1 MTEKEGMTLPRRVL
15 PNTTY
20 LVTRRCMGRR
30 FLLRPDALLN
40 QVFVYCLAR
49 AAEQHGVEVHAL
61 GVMSN
66 HHHLVMTDVRGV
78 LPDFLMS
85 LHRNLAM
92 CIKRLRG
99 WDEVV
104 WEPNVSTSAVELT
117 GVSEILDKVAYT
129 ILNPVSAGLVR
140 APHRWPGVLST
151 CAVLA
156 RGTLEVKRPSVWFRD
171 SAPETAKLHWT
182 VPPGFS
188 HKEAYLDALGD
199 LVRSR
204 LRVLR
209 DAHRHEGKG
218 YLGQARVRQTR
229 VTDQPK
235 KRKSRFGLSP
245 TFSALT
251 RSKWLEVLK
260 GLRAFRRAYREAYA
274 VWRQGKPRVEFPLGT
289 WWVVRYAGAQAVT

>member
-1 MTEKEGMTLPRRVL
+1 
-15 PNTTY
+15 
-20 LVTRRCMGRR
+20 MGRR

-40 QVFVYCLAR
+40 RVFVYCLAR
-49 AAEQHGVEVHAL
+49 AAEKYGVEVHAL

-117 GVSEILDKVAYT
+117 GTSEILDKVAYT

-151 CAVLA
+151 CAALA
-156 RGTLEVKRPSVWFRD
+156 RGTLEAKRPSVWFKD
-171 SAPETAKLHWT
+171 SAPKTAKLHWT

-188 HKEAYLDALGD
+188 HKEAYLDALRD
-199 LVRSR
+199 LVQSR
-204 LRVLR
+204 LRMLR
-209 DAHRHEGKG
+209 DAHRREAKG
-218 YLGQARVRQTR
+218 YLGATRVRKTR

-289 WWVVRYAGAQAVT
+289 WWVVRYGGAQAVT

>member
-1 MTEKEGMTLPRRVL
+1 
-15 PNTTY
+15 
-20 LVTRRCMGRR
+20 MGRR
-30 FLLRPDALLN
+30 FLLRPDPLLN
-40 QVFVYCLAR
+40 RLFVYCLAR
-49 AAEQHGVEVHAL
+49 AAEKHGVEVHAF

-117 GVSEILDKVAYT
+117 GASEILDKVAYT
-129 ILNPVSAGLVR
+129 ILNPVSARLVS
-140 APHRWPGVLST
+140 APRCWPGVLST

-156 RGTLEVKRPSVWFRD
+156 RGTLEAKRPPVWFKD
-171 SAPETAKLHWT
+171 SAPKTLRLRWA
-182 VPPGFS
+182 VPPGFA
-188 HKEAYLDALGD
+188 HKKAYLDALGE

-209 DAHRHEGKG
+209 VAHRREGKG
-218 YLGQARVRQTR
+218 YLGEAQVRKTR
-229 VTDQPK
+229 VTDQPN
-235 KRKSRFGLSP
+235 KRKSRFGLNP

-251 RSKWLEVLK
+251 RTKWHEVLR

-274 VWRQGKPRVEFPLGT
+274 VWRQGNLRVEFPLGT
-289 WWVVRYAGAQAVT
+289 WWVVRYGGAQALT